1 MIRRPPRSTLFPYTT
16 LFRSL
21 FGVWH
26 ALLFWLVV
34 RVRLRLPL
42 MPLAIVFPVVWTA
55 VEWAVGHQ
63 GDIRFPWLG
72 LGSSLTDAAVLVQ
85 WADLAGAR
93 GVTLWLAWC
102 SVMLGGALVGNRKE
116 GGGGRP
122 LRWRPGVA
130 GVGA

>member
-1 MIRRPPRSTLFPYTT
+1 
-16 LFRSL
+16 
-21 FGVWH
+21 
-26 ALLFWLVV
+26 
-34 RVRLRLPL
+34 

-55 VEWAVGHQ
+55 VEWVVGHQ

-102 SVMLGGALVGNRKE
+102 SVMLVEALPGSGEQGAGSGTFPR
-116 GGGGRP
+116 
-122 LRWRPGVA
+122 RPGVA
-130 GVGA
+130 VLGTGLPAAGYGSGPAPR

>member
-1 MIRRPPRSTLFPYTT
+1 
-16 LFRSL
+16 
-21 FGVWH
+21 
-26 ALLFWLVV
+26 
-34 RVRLRLPL
+34 

-55 VEWAVGHQ
+55 VEWVVGHQ

-102 SVMLGGALVGNRKE
+102 SAVALEAVVGDRAQ
-116 GGGGRP
+116 GGGRRTV
-122 LRWRPGVA
+122 LGRR
-130 GVGA
+130 VGAGRALGLSAGGDAAGRARE